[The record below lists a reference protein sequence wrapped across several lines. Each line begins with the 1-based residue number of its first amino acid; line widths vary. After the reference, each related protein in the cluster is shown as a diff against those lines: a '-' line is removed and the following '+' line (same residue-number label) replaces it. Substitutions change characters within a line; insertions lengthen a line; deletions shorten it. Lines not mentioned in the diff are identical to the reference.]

1 MGFRDSTY
9 EHTGEN
15 FNAVALRG
23 NELCLNKEERVTSAH
38 GLTYVLHG
46 FTAIELFPESAASL
60 LGYMNAI
67 THLLSFFFNDGC
79 NAMLF

>member
-38 GLTYVLHG
+38 GLTNVHYG
-46 FTAIELFPESAASL
+46 FTAMKLFSESAAHSW
-60 LGYMNAI
+60 A
-67 THLLSFFFNDGC
+67 T
-79 NAMLF
+79 